1 MRKYETHP
9 TFIVTLGKAPFFSPN
24 VNRSH
29 VLHWCTSM
37 WFEDVNTFIWKSIW
51 IYLGGWI
58 IGFKYLWLHLFNGKF
73 NILCWRICFWMV
85 FNLNFFVKNLKMR
98 GLNLEANI
106 MDIHEPTILFLLM
119 HDSCVGQPWAYA
131 NC

>member
-1 MRKYETHP
+1 MNLLKWLNNWFQILATS
-9 TFIVTLGKAPFFSPN
+9 FFKLQ
-24 VNRSH
+24 VQH
-29 VLHWCTSM
+29 FVLKNM
-37 WFEDVNTFIWKSIW
+37 F
-51 IYLGGWI
+51 G
-58 IGFKYLWLHLFNGKF
+58 
-73 NILCWRICFWMV
+73 MV
-85 FNLNFFVKNLKMR
+85 FNLIFFVKNLKMR